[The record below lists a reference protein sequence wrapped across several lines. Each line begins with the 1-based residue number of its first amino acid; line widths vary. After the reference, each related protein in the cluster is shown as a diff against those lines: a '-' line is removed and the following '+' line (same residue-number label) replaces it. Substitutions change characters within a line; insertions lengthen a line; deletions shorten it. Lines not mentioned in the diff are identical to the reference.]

1 MFVLYAD
8 KNQLAVREK
17 EPVTSGSVNVY
28 PVRFEFSPDWDGLD
42 RTAVFQ
48 AGCREQAVSL
58 AGGACTIP
66 SEVLSEPGYYLM
78 AGVCGRSGET
88 VVLPTVWANLGLISE
103 GAVTGEAPGP
113 APPPEGWQE
122 ALDSKGDSL
131 GYTYSGELGL
141 YSGDR
146 LLSSVP
152 IEGGGGEGGTT
163 DHRRLSHRDA
173 AEQHP
178 IASISG
184 LKKELDR
191 IPEPVEALTNTELEE
206 MLK

>member
-17 EPVTSGSVNVY
+17 EPVTSGSVNIY
-28 PVRFEFSPDWDGLD
+28 PVRFEFSPDWDGLA
-42 RTAVFQ
+42 RTAIFQ

-78 AGVCGRSGET
+78 AGVFGRSGET

-113 APPPEGWQE
+113 TPPPEGWQE

-131 GYTYSGELGL
+131 AYTYSGELGL

-152 IEGGGGEGGTT
+152 IEGGGGEGGAT

-178 IASISG
+178 ISSISG
-184 LKKELDR
+184 LEKELNR